1 MRKVG
6 ACHLKPMELANQR
19 NYLVVESNDLVRYG
33 RYNLTAQQFNIL
45 CYCISKIKPGMEEFE
60 TYDFDLKDLCA
71 VCGIS
76 QNTKNYANFKENI
89 EKLANITF
97 WWETDEAHE
106 LHRLFEKVKI
116 YKRDTRVSIKI
127 DDVLKPHLL
136 NQRENFVAYL
146 FENVLVM
153 KSKYSKYLYRL
164 LKTFAYMG
172 EYETSL
178 IVLKDSLQCSED
190 YSGRYDNFR
199 KYVLDKAMEE
209 INQYTDLK
217 VSYKPIRV
225 GRSIQK
231 IHFTIKP
238 KERDEEVR
246 AMLERGIVLNRI
258 ENEKNQMRLEGFEED
273 E

>member
-1 MRKVG
+1 M
-6 ACHLKPMELANQR
+6 AIANQR
-19 NYLVVESNDLVRYG
+19 NYLVVESNEFIRYG
-33 RYNLTAQQFNIL
+33 RYSLTAQQFNIL
-45 CYCISKIKPGMEEFE
+45 AYCVSRIKPGMEEFE

-76 QNTKNYANFKENI
+76 QNTKNYANFKENL
-89 EKLANITF
+89 EKLANMSF

-136 NQRENFVAYL
+136 NQRENFTAYL
-146 FENVLVM
+146 YENVLVM
-153 KSKYSKYLYRL
+153 KSAYSKDMYRI
-164 LKTFAYMG
+164 LKSYSFQG
-172 EYETSL
+172 EYEVPL
-178 IVLKDSLQCSED
+178 ILLKDRLNCANE
-190 YSGRYDNFR
+190 YEGRFDNFR

-209 INQYTDLK
+209 INQYTDLE

-231 IHFTIKP
+231 IHFTIKK
-238 KERDEEVR
+238 KEREGEVR

>member
-1 MRKVG
+1 MR
-6 ACHLKPMELANQR
+6 ATLKPMELANQR

-136 NQRENFVAYL
+136 NQRENFIAYL
-146 FENVLVM
+146 YENVLVM
-153 KSKYSKYLYRL
+153 KSAYSKYLYRL
-164 LKTFAYMG
+164 LKSFAFIG
-172 EYETSL
+172 EYETPL
-178 IVLKDSLQCSED
+178 IVLKDLLQCSDD
-190 YSGRYDNFR
+190 YDRYNNFKVR
-199 KYVLDKAMEE
+199 VLDKAMEE
-209 INQYTDLK
+209 INLYTDLE

-225 GRSIQK
+225 GRSIEK

-238 KERDEEVR
+238 KESESYVR

>member
-1 MRKVG
+1 
-6 ACHLKPMELANQR
+6 
-19 NYLVVESNDLVRYG
+19 
-33 RYNLTAQQFNIL
+33 
-45 CYCISKIKPGMEEFE
+45 MEEFE

-71 VCGIS
+71 VCGIKITS
-76 QNTKNYANFKENI
+76 SNVANFKENI

-106 LHRLFEKVKI
+106 LHRLFERVKI

-136 NQRENFVAYL
+136 NQRENFIAYL
-146 FENVLVM
+146 YENVLVM
-153 KSKYSKYLYRL
+153 KSAYSKYLYRL
-164 LKTFAYMG
+164 LKSYAFIG

-178 IVLKDSLQCSED
+178 IVLKDLLQCSDD

-199 KYVLDKAMEE
+199 RKVLDKAMEE
-209 INQYTDLK
+209 INLYTDLE

-225 GRSIQK
+225 GRSIEK

-238 KERDEEVR
+238 KESESYVR

-273 E
+273 EEISQCCGIR

>member
-1 MRKVG
+1 
-6 ACHLKPMELANQR
+6 
-19 NYLVVESNDLVRYG
+19 
-33 RYNLTAQQFNIL
+33 
-45 CYCISKIKPGMEEFE
+45 MEEFE

-209 INQYTDLK
+209 INQYTDLE